1 MELDGGVHSQ
11 PSPMRKEAAKEDYL
25 RSLGIGLMRIP
36 NGLVLEDPDEF
47 VRKVREAMGVMMAQ
61 VGPR

>member
-1 MELDGGVHSQ
+1 
-11 PSPMRKEAAKEDYL
+11 
-25 RSLGIGLMRIP
+25 
-36 NGLVLEDPDEF
+36 LEDPDEF